1 MRHKVDGRK
10 LGRATDHR
18 MAMYRNLVTELLDHE
33 KIQTSEARAK
43 EIRSM
48 AEKMITLG
56 KDGSLNA
63 RRRAIAFI
71 YEERVAE
78 KLFKELAPR
87 YAERAGGYTRMTKVA
102 PRMGDGAS
110 MVQLELVK

>member
-1 MRHKVDGRK
+1 MKHKVDGRK
-10 LGRATDHR
+10 LGRPTDHR

-33 KIQTSEARAK
+33 KIQTSEAKAK

-63 RRRAIAFI
+63 RRKALAFF
-71 YEERVAE
+71 YEEKIAD

-87 YAERAGGYTRMTKVA
+87 FAERAGGYTRMTKIA
-102 PRMGDGAS
+102 PRLGDNTA
-110 MVQLELVK
+110 MVQLELLK